1 MGYPTIGVTES
12 EMFVFKFIK
21 ENEGKPIPSPLP
33 QTVHSLA
40 QKGLV
45 QKGEVLKSSG
55 AVRCYLTP
63 LGKICIC

>member
-1 MGYPTIGVTES
+1 MAKTIALTES

-21 ENEGKPIPSPLP
+21 ENEGKPIPFPLP
-33 QTVHSLA
+33 QTIHSLTS
-40 QKGLV
+40 KGLV
-45 QKGEVLKSSG
+45 KKGEFLKSSC